1 MLPKVNEL
9 SRPGIGQPSMCSQG
23 YRPLKVVNVALAK
36 NIPRPEIGHPKHWVL
51 DLLQESTGLG
61 WLILLKD
68 Q

>member
-36 NIPRPEIGHPKHWVL
+36 NIPRPEIGHPKH
-51 DLLQESTGLG
+51 
-61 WLILLKD
+61 
-68 Q
+68 